1 MTLAMFITF
10 IVHILLGLPL
20 FLTLMLTAA
29 VGFYFIDINMLGRM
43 LPQQFFGGINVFSLM
58 AIPLFILAGNLM
70 NSSGLTQKLMTLAR
84 ALVGHWR
91 GGLGYVNVVS
101 SVFFAGING
110 SAVAD
115 TSALGSLLVPAMK
128 KEGYSVSYAA
138 GLTAGSSLIG
148 PIIPPSIFMILYAS
162 LTNTSV
168 GALFLAGVI
177 PGLILAS
184 AFMVMNWTYARKAGL
199 TASNEKPTWARLGSA
214 ILGALP
220 ALLAPL
226 IIVGGIVLGI
236 VTPTESGALTVLY
249 VVVIG
254 LLTSQLSLARFWSAL
269 VETAR
274 LTSAIFLIM
283 AASAAISWLLSY
295 AQVPKSFV
303 VMLEPFIEQPIIIL
317 LLLSA
322 ITFVTGMFMEEVSA
336 LMLLTPIFV
345 PVALS
350 AGIDPIHLG
359 VIITLNITIALIT
372 PPMGACVFVAAAVSK
387 IEITELFKTIWP
399 FVLLALSVL
408 VLLILFPDLTLW
420 LPRVLGG
427 YAL

>member
-20 FLTLMLTAA
+20 FLTLILTAA
-29 VGFYFIDINMLGRM
+29 VGFYFIDINMLSRM

>member
-1 MTLAMFITF
+1 MTLAMFVTF

-20 FLTLMLTAA
+20 FLTLILTAV
-29 VGFYFIDINMLGRM
+29 VGFFFIDINMVGRM

-70 NSSGLTQKLMTLAR
+70 NSSGLTQRLMTLAR
-84 ALVGHWR
+84 TLVGHWR

-128 KEGYSVSYAA
+128 KEGYSAPYAA

-168 GALFLAGVI
+168 GALFLAGII
-177 PGLILAS
+177 PGLILGCG
-184 AFMVMNWTYARKAGL
+184 FMMMNWVYARRAGL
-199 TASNEKPTWARLGSA
+199 AASGEKPTLARLWSA
-214 ILGALP
+214 SWGAFP
-220 ALLAPL
+220 ALLAPV
-226 IIVGGIVLGI
+226 IIVGGIVLGV

-249 VVVIG
+249 VVIVG
-254 LLTSQLSLARFWSAL
+254 LMTGQLSLGRFWSAL

-303 VMLEPFIEQPIIIL
+303 AMLEPFIDQPILVL
-317 LLLSA
+317 LMLSG

-345 PVALS
+345 PVAMA
-350 AGIDPIHLG
+350 AGIDPVHLG
-359 VIITLNITIALIT
+359 VVITLNITIALIT

-408 VLLILFPDLTLW
+408 LLLILFPGLTLW
-420 LPRVLGG
+420 LPNILGG
-427 YAL
+427 YA